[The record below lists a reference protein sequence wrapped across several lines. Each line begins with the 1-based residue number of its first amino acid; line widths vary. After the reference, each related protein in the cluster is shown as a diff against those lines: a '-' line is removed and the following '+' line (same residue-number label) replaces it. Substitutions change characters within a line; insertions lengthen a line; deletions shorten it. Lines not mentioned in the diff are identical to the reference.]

1 MKSIKAKG
9 IQAVVYEPALRDDEL
24 HNSKV
29 IKDLEQFKQQVDV
42 IIAARRSPALADVE
56 SYV

>member
-1 MKSIKAKG
+1 MKRIKAKG
-9 IQAVVYEPALRDDEL
+9 IQAFVYEPALRDDEL

-56 SYV
+56 S